1 MENEL
6 GKEEL
11 KEELKEEMQE
21 LETQTTETAGE
32 VAEVAEKE
40 IEEVAENTVEAAE
53 ETEDVSEETVE
64 AAEET
69 EDVAEE
75 TVEAIE
81 ENEEATAKEAETAA
95 TEDDTTEDVEDDFD
109 DDEDSLQRFP
119 TVEAIQEEL
128 NHERY
133 KRRFRSVLRST
144 FFSLLVAAA
153 ITVILAVIVMPVLQ
167 IIGSSMAPT
176 LEDGNI
182 VLAINGS
189 KYKKGD
195 VIAFYYNNNILI
207 KRVIGVSGDW
217 IDIDEAGNVFVN
229 GEWIDEPYLIEKS
242 FGETNIELPY
252 QVPENRI
259 FVMGDNRAVSIDSRN
274 TAVGCINKEMVVGR
288 LLIRVWPL
296 DNISL
301 FTH

>member
-6 GKEEL
+6 EKEEL
-11 KEELKEEMQE
+11 KEELEEQ
-21 LETQTTETAGE
+21 E
-32 VAEVAEKE
+32 VAAAES
-40 IEEVAENTVEAAE
+40 IEEASEKAAE
-53 ETEDVSEETVE
+53 EMTEETVE
-64 AAEET
+64 KAEDALDKAET
-69 EDVAEE
+69 
-75 TVEAIE
+75 TVEAV
-81 ENEEATAKEAETAA
+81 EAVPETVPETAVLVDETA
-95 TEDDTTEDVEDDFD
+95 SETT
-109 DDEDSLQRFP
+109 DDESAEEDPLQRFP
-119 TVEAIQEEL
+119 SVEAIQEEL

-133 KRRFRSVLRST
+133 KRRFRSVMKST
-144 FFSLLVAAA
+144 FFTLLVAAA

-182 VLAINGS
+182 VLAINGA
-189 KYKKGD
+189 KYQKGD

-217 IDIDEAGNVFVN
+217 IDIDNAGNVFVN
-229 GEWIDEPYLIEKS
+229 GEKLEEPYLVEKAL
-242 FGETNIELPY
+242 GETNIELPY

-288 LLIRVWPL
+288 LLVRVWPL
-296 DNISL
+296 NKISF